1 MRRVSRPGRLILS
14 TVTIGVLVGIG
25 ATGFHFVAD
34 RFGEILFAWV
44 ESQTAASRLPF
55 VLIVPTVGL
64 GLVGLIL
71 QYYPPG
77 REGGVRE
84 VFESLEQHA
93 GVIPFNRIWNVGLSA
108 LVLAFGGS
116 VGPEGPMVQMGA
128 LVGSLVG
135 RRCRLTRNSLQTLVR
150 AGAAAGISA
159 AFRSPAG
166 GVLMALEVFGARF
179 NRELTAI
186 SAAAGIAFLTRTAV
200 LGDAY
205 PFSLAVAPQAVPISA
220 LLLIATL
227 MGLFAAPTGYL
238 FISWLAKFKTFFPAG
253 WPLSAR
259 VALGGLLVGAIGVYY
274 PQVMSAGYPVIVK
287 SLHGGLDLKLLVML
301 LFLKMLATW
310 ITFGSGAV
318 GGLFAPTLVIGA
330 MYGGA
335 FGFGFHALLPALVP
349 QPELYVLLGMI
360 VMFGSIVKG
369 YWSGLLLIADMSG
382 AYQALLLPGII
393 AGGISFLL
401 SWELHDLSVFG
412 LPLEHARADAVVA
425 RRDNRVLSKR

>member
-1 MRRVSRPGRLILS
+1 MRRVRRVIGSGRLIVA
-14 TVTIGVLVGIG
+14 TIAIGVLAGIG
-25 ATGFHFVAD
+25 ATGFHFLAD
-34 RFGEILFAWV
+34 RLGEQLFAWV
-44 ESQTAASRLPF
+44 DSQTASSRLPF

-64 GLVGLIL
+64 GLIGLVL

-77 REGGVRE
+77 RLGGVRE
-84 VFESLEQHA
+84 VFESIEHHA
-93 GVIPFNRIWNVGLSA
+93 GVIPFERIWNVILSG

-135 RRCRLTRNSLQTLVR
+135 QSMRLPASFLPAVVR
-150 AGAAAGISA
+150 AGAAAGIAA

-166 GVLMALEVFGARF
+166 GVLLTLEVFGAKF
-179 NRELTAI
+179 NRDLTAI
-186 SAAAGIAFLTRTAV
+186 AAAAGIGFLTRTAL

-205 PFSLAVAPQAVPISA
+205 PFALSSPAQAVPLSG
-220 LLLIATL
+220 LLLIAPL
-227 MGLFAAPTGYL
+227 MGLAAAPTGHL
-238 FISWLAKFKTFFPAG
+238 FIRMLAKFRTLFPAR

-259 VALGGLLVGAIGVYY
+259 VALGGLLVGGIGVYY
-274 PQVMSAGYPVIVK
+274 PQVMSAGYPVILK
-287 SLHGGLDLKLLVML
+287 ALHGGLDVKLFVLL
-301 LFLKMLATW
+301 LFLKMLATS

-318 GGLFAPTLVIGA
+318 GGLFAPTLVMGA

-335 FGFGFHALLPALVP
+335 FGFGFHALFPAAVP

-369 YWSGLLLIADMSG
+369 YWSGLLMVADMSG
-382 AYQALLLPGII
+382 AYHALLLPGII

-401 SWELHDLSVFG
+401 SWELGDESVFG
-412 LPLEHARADAVVA
+412 LPLEGERARARAGSA
-425 RRDNRVLSKR
+425 R